1 MKKLLYITDQQE
13 YSEHGTIGALFHG
26 YLKQY
31 MTVHVVY
38 FTKYKH
44 SFQIKGDDFIV
55 PEHRNDNIIDY
66 LLKKEI
72 DIASYDFVFVRNI
85 AKILENVLHYR
96 SKFHYK
102 VGFRASFAKSSEAY
116 ERSKLE
122 GAGWLKSL
130 QIQWGNRRK
139 DHLLNQVD
147 LFMPT
152 STQMQR
158 VFYPNVTCKV
168 YPLLTALNPATMSV
182 REVRG
187 DAVRRFIYVGS
198 LDPLRE
204 FEVVLDA
211 FNTIT
216 ELHWS
221 LSVSVYN
228 PKTIRELLKLYP
240 KIRDRVSIDDADE
253 LAAIKAQVCGS
264 DVGLALLPDRDLYN
278 NALSAKVVDY
288 YACAVPALLS
298 DNTKN
303 RSVFEEGSEAL
314 FSPFE
319 SEAIAQRLKALID
332 TDEET
337 LIEMGR
343 KGQTKLIAQERS
355 YDVMAAKLAKELE
368 SL

>member
-31 MTVHVVY
+31 MQVNVVY

-44 SFQIKGDDFIV
+44 SFQIKGDDFVV
-55 PEHRNDNIIDY
+55 PEHRNGDIIDY

-72 DIASYDFVFVRNI
+72 DIAAYDYIFVRNI
-85 AKILENVLHYR
+85 AHILETVLKYR

-102 VGFRASFAKSSEAY
+102 VGFRASFPKSSEAY
-116 ERSKLE
+116 ERAKLE
-122 GAGWLKSL
+122 GAGWLRTL
-130 QIQWGNRRK
+130 QIKYGNWRK

-147 LFMPT
+147 IFMPT
-152 STQMQR
+152 STQMQK
-158 VFYPNVTCKV
+158 VFYPDVTCKV
-168 YPLLTALNPATMSV
+168 YPLLTALNPATMSI
-182 REVRG
+182 REARHDG
-187 DAVRRFIYVGS
+187 VRRFIYVGS

-211 FNTIT
+211 FNAIK
-216 ELHWS
+216 ELPWS

-240 KIRDRVSIDDADE
+240 KIRERVSIYDADE
-253 LAAIKAQVCGS
+253 LSAIKAQVCAC
-264 DVGLALLPDRDLYN
+264 DVGLGMLPVRELYN

-288 YACAVPALLS
+288 YACGVPALLS
-298 DNTKN
+298 DNAKN
-303 RSVFEEGSEAL
+303 RSIFDEGSEAL

-319 SEAIAQRLKALID
+319 SEAIAQRLKTLIA
-332 TDEET
+332 TDEEQ

-343 KGQTKLIAQERS
+343 KGQAKLIALERS
-355 YDVMAAKLAKELE
+355 YDVMAAKLARELE
-368 SL
+368 TL